1 MPNNKKE
8 PPFSN
13 FTKTLHKVGKSINA
27 HPDAVTL
34 LSQPQ
39 RVIQVELPIECDNGS
54 IVTYHGYRVQHNNA
68 RGPYKGGIRFHEA
81 VSLDEIKALSAWM
94 TLKTAV
100 VDIPF
105 GGAKGGIAVNP
116 QKISDR
122 ELQRLA
128 RQFINQL
135 DSNIGPTIDIP
146 APDINTNAQIMA
158 WFTDE
163 YSRLNSHHEHTVAT
177 FTGKPLEIGGSL
189 GREEA
194 TGQGGLFVLEEYLS
208 KTKKKRRNMTVAIQ
222 GFGNVG
228 SHFARL
234 ADKAGFKVVAIS
246 DAEGGIYHPR
256 GLDIP
261 SVVDAITLGGKLN
274 KNVCYP
280 KLNVEQAGSS
290 TDENCEQISNE
301 ELLLL
306 DVDILVPAAIE
317 NQITPKNAS
326 AIKANFILEL
336 ANGPTTPE
344 AQIILD
350 KNNIAVIPDILAN
363 AGGVTVSYYEWTQN
377 LQNLY
382 WTKEEIENKLGEKM
396 RQATRDILDV
406 KDAPNLREAAYSIA
420 IKRLQDT
427 MLLRGWIRPRDEDA
441 VGHLLKGNRVTAR

>member
-1 MPNNKKE
+1 MSNNDE
-8 PPFSN
+8 SLFNNFS
-13 FTKTLHKVGKSINA
+13 TTLKKVGQAMNA
-27 HPDAVTL
+27 HPDAITL

-39 RVIQVELPIECDNGS
+39 RIIQVELPVECDNGS
-54 IVTYHGYRVQHNNA
+54 IIMYNGYRVQHNNA
-68 RGPYKGGIRFHEA
+68 RGPYKGGIRFRET
-81 VSLDEIKALSAWM
+81 VNLDEIKALAAWM

-100 VDIPF
+100 IDIPF

-116 QKISDR
+116 QQISDK
-122 ELQRLA
+122 ELQYLA
-128 RQFINQL
+128 RQFVNRL

-189 GREEA
+189 GREKA
-194 TGQGGLFVLEEYLS
+194 TGQGGLFVLKEYL
-208 KTKKKRRNMTVAIQ
+208 TQAKKQHRNMTIAIQ

-228 SHFARL
+228 SNFAKL

-246 DAEGGIYHPR
+246 DAEGGIYHPL

-261 SVVDAITLGGKLN
+261 SIVNAIARGGKLDQN
-274 KNVCYP
+274 LCYP

-290 TDENCEQISNE
+290 SHHTCQQISNE
-301 ELLLL
+301 ELLTLNI
-306 DVDILVPAAIE
+306 DILVPAAIE
-317 NQITPKNAS
+317 NQITSHNAS
-326 AIKANFILEL
+326 SIKANLILEL

-344 AQIILD
+344 AQTILD
-350 KNNIAVIPDILAN
+350 RKKIPVIPDILAN

-382 WTKEEIENKLGEKM
+382 WSKNEIEKKLKAKM
-396 RQATRDILDV
+396 QQATRAIL
-406 KDAPNLREAAYSIA
+406 KKKLSTSNLREAAYSIA
-420 IKRLQDT
+420 IEKLQNT
-427 MLLRGWIRPRDEDA
+427 MLFRGWISPRSKDTI
-441 VGHLLKGNRVTAR
+441 GRFPIRQ